1 MATTIAL
8 PYDDLRPHVL
18 RPKKSFL
25 QRLNNTPDQ
34 LISRIR
40 SLKADDSSSLL
51 RQSYHYDR
59 SRAVSTVSTVSVMSS
74 VDPERDYFP
83 DAAKHVDVNAERPA
97 SCAVLS
103 PPTSPTE
110 TSFFPIQQ
118 FLSPMDRKTS
128 REFVQGMQTYVH
140 WKQATYQSTLGQGP
154 MSSPPQTPQSSFSWS
169 SSRSTRSDMSDEDM
183 DDWLDNPMDADVHR
197 FRKLSASS
205 LESLAYSEEPEK
217 KIHVIK
223 EQPDEEESAA
233 RTDRRELSAMW
244 RETWCWE
251 TDGPGHGKNDQQAYE
266 IVLPTATSDDISP

>member
-34 LISRIR
+34 LKSRMR
-40 SLKADDSSSLL
+40 SLKADDSTSLL
-51 RQSYHYDR
+51 RQSYDR
-59 SRAVSTVSTVSVMSS
+59 SRAVSSVSIMSS
-74 VDPERDYFP
+74 IEPERDYFP
-83 DAAKHVDVNAERPA
+83 DVTKHTEINMDRPA

-110 TSFFPIQQ
+110 GSFFPIQQ

-128 REFVQGMQTYVH
+128 KQFVQGMQTYVH
-140 WKQATYQSTLGQGP
+140 WKQATYESTLSQGP
-154 MSSPPQTPQSSFSWS
+154 LNSPPQTPQSSFSWS
-169 SSRSTRSDMSDEDM
+169 SSRSSKSEMSDEEM

-205 LESLAYSEEPEK
+205 LESLAISEQPEK
-217 KIHVIK
+217 KIHVIE
-223 EQPDEEESAA
+223 EQPDEEDGEAQL
-233 RTDRRELSAMW
+233 DRRNLSSMW

-251 TDGPGHGKNDQQAYE
+251 KDQSYK
-266 IVLPTATSDDISP
+266 IVLPTSTATDDEEAK

>member
-34 LISRIR
+34 LKSRMR
-40 SLKADDSSSLL
+40 SLKADDSTSLL
-51 RQSYHYDR
+51 RQSYDR
-59 SRAVSTVSTVSVMSS
+59 SRAVSSLSIMSS
-74 VDPERDYFP
+74 AEPERDYFP
-83 DAAKHVDVNAERPA
+83 DVTKHTDVNMDRPA

-110 TSFFPIQQ
+110 GSFFPIQQ

-128 REFVQGMQTYVH
+128 KQFVQGMQTYVH
-140 WKQATYQSTLGQGP
+140 WKQATYESTLSHGP
-154 MSSPPQTPQSSFSWS
+154 LSSPPSTPQSSFSWS
-169 SSRSTRSDMSDEDM
+169 SSRSSRSEMSDEEM

-205 LESLAYSEEPEK
+205 LESLALSEQPEK
-217 KIHVIK
+217 KIHVIE
-223 EQPDEEESAA
+223 EQPDEEEGAT
-233 RTDRRELSAMW
+233 RLDNHKLSSMW

-251 TDGPGHGKNDQQAYE
+251 TDSQSRCTT
-266 IVLPTATSDDISP
+266 IVLPTSSANDAEEAK